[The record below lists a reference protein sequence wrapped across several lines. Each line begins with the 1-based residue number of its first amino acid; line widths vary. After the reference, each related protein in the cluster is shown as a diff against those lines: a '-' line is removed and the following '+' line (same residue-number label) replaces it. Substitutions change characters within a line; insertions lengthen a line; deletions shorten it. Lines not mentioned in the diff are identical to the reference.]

1 MRAHARVLVVA
12 LLLSAVAPLLAD
24 PIVAFTEA
32 FPSNVAGWSD
42 RDVGELTLSFDPLGH
57 PANALEGSFS
67 AAIPLPETDAIR
79 MTTNASDAAF
89 TGNYHPQFGLI
100 AGWQFDFFA
109 GDVLPSSLLLRFS
122 DSAGN
127 AFYRSLSDQVTA
139 VGVWHSVFAPLDA
152 AADWWGSTN
161 ANYSNALHNIATIDL
176 QITRTGG
183 EAQVYRVDNFAVAQQ
198 LVGSGSE
205 ILTTASGNQFIIDWG
220 GLKHGLSYEVQ
231 TATNLP
237 ATNWVSLGT
246 FVASNSV
253 ARWMDTVNVGDARRF
268 YRLVFDSSF

>member
-1 MRAHARVLVVA
+1 MRSHAQTLVAA
-12 LLLSAVAPLLAD
+12 LLLGGVTPLLAD

-42 RDVGELTLSFDPLGH
+42 RDAGELALSFDPVGH
-57 PANALEGSFS
+57 PASALAGSFS

-79 MTTNASDAAF
+79 VTTNASGAAF
-89 TGNYHPQFGLI
+89 TGDYHPEFGLI

-109 GDVLPSSLLLRFS
+109 DDVLPSSLLLRFA

-139 VGVWHSVFAPLDA
+139 VGVWHSVFVALDA
-152 AADWWGSTN
+152 AAEWWGSTN
-161 ANYSNALHNIATIDL
+161 ANYSNALHDVATIDL

-183 EAQVYRVDNFAVAQQ
+183 GSQVYRVDNFAVAQQ
-198 LVGSGSE
+198 LAGSGSD

-220 GLKHGLSYEVQ
+220 GVKQGLTYEVQ

-237 ATNWVSLGT
+237 STNWVSLGT

-253 ARWMDTVNVGDARRF
+253 ARWMDTINIGDERRF
-268 YRLVFDSSF
+268 YRLVFDPSF